1 MGHKDPMAC
10 VTGSHSLASSV
21 LELPALSVILTHA
34 AKLPYSTDSP
44 PTGLAELIREVDYS
58 G

>member
-1 MGHKDPMAC
+1 MAC

-44 PTGLAELIREVDYS
+44 PTGLAELIKEVDYS